1 MPGETN
7 TNNNLLNQGGIQ
19 VSDNTQTQTSSAAT
33 DSTQTQTDAII
44 DMVNQLNKPTE
55 SDTQNLDVLLQ
66 DPKLQAE
73 FDKKLEKA
81 INKAIKTKD
90 QEYQKREA
98 ALQASITTEKDKM
111 RENLLEEIEQ
121 KKKEAEELA
130 KMSVEERYKK
140 QIDQQELKIAEY
152 EKELTTIRRRD
163 KITALVAE
171 KGYDPRLL
179 NLLRAEDVTSDD
191 EIEDYVDKRNAI
203 FLEATN
209 ARVQTLLKDHPD
221 VLLGDSKKKKSE
233 PEFNFNFNSKKN

>member
-1 MPGETN
+1 MDEQ
-7 TNNNLLNQGGIQ
+7 NQTVDG
-19 VSDNTQTQTSSAAT
+19 VA
-33 DSTQTQTDAII
+33 
-44 DMVNQLNKPTE
+44 DMVAQAQDAAETAAGQVGRPTI

-73 FDKKLEKA
+73 FDKKMEKA
-81 INKAIKTKD
+81 IAKAMKSKD
-90 QEYQKREA
+90 SEFEKQKA
-98 ALQASITTEKDKM
+98 ALQASINTEKEKM
-111 RENLLEEIEQ
+111 RENILEEIEQ

-130 KMSVEERYKK
+130 KMSMEERYKK
-140 QIDQQELKIAEY
+140 QIDNQELKIAEY

-163 KITALVAE
+163 KISQLVSE

-179 NLLRAEDVTSDD
+179 QLLRAEDVTSDD

-221 VLLGDSKKKKSE
+221 VVLGDKKKKNDE
-233 PEFNFNFNSKKN
+233 PQFNFNFASKK

>member
-1 MPGETN
+1 MEENQDQNIDLQNQDPVSN
-7 TNNNLLNQGGIQ
+7 ANN
-19 VSDNTQTQTSSAAT
+19 
-33 DSTQTQTDAII
+33 AIG
-44 DMVNQLNKPTE
+44 KPTE

-81 INKAIKTKD
+81 INKALKTKE
-90 QEYQKREA
+90 QEYQKQTA
-98 ALQASITTEKDKM
+98 ALQASITTEKEKM
-111 RENLLEEIEQ
+111 RENILEEIEQ

-130 KMSVEERYKK
+130 KMTVEERYKK

-152 EKELTTIRRRD
+152 EKELSTIRRRD
-163 KITALVAE
+163 KISALVAE

-179 NLLRAEDVTSDD
+179 NLLRAEDVTSDE

-209 ARVQTLLKDHPD
+209 ARVQSLLKDHPD
-221 VLLGDSKKKKSE
+221 VLLGDKKKKKDE
-233 PEFNFNFNSKKN
+233 PEFHFNFSSKRK

>member
-1 MPGETN
+1 MEN
-7 TNNNLLNQGGIQ
+7 ENNQG
-19 VSDNTQTQTSSAAT
+19 VET
-33 DSTQTQTDAII
+33 
-44 DMVNQLNKPTE
+44 MVNNAEQNQGQTNQVEKPTPSE
-55 SDTQNLDVLLQ
+55 TQNLDVLLQ

-81 INKAIKTKD
+81 INTALTKKE
-90 QEYQKREA
+90 QEYSKRES
-98 ALQASITTEKDKM
+98 ALQATISTEKEKM
-111 RENLLEEIEQ
+111 RQNILEEIEA
-121 KKKEAEELA
+121 KKKEAEEMA

-140 QIDQQELKIAEY
+140 QIDNQELKIAEY
-152 EKELTTIRRRD
+152 EKELSLIRRRD

-179 NLLRAEDVTSDD
+179 SLLRAEDVSTDE

-221 VLLGDSKKKKSE
+221 VLLGDKKKKSSE
-233 PEFNFNFNSKKN
+233 PEFNFNFTSKK

>member
-1 MPGETN
+1 MDETN
-7 TNNNLLNQGGIQ
+7 Q
-19 VSDNTQTQTSSAAT
+19 NTGVE
-33 DSTQTQTDAII
+33 
-44 DMVNQLNKPTE
+44 DMVNNADQNGANIAQTNQVGKPTQ

-81 INKAIKTKD
+81 INTALTKKE
-90 QEYQKREA
+90 QEYSKRES
-98 ALQASITTEKDKM
+98 ALQATISTEKEKM
-111 RENLLEEIEQ
+111 RQNILEEMEA
-121 KKKEAEELA
+121 KKKEAEEMA
-130 KMSVEERYKK
+130 KLSMEERYKK
-140 QIDQQELKIAEY
+140 QIDNQELKIAEY
-152 EKELTTIRRRD
+152 EKELSLIRRRD

-179 NLLRAEDVTSDD
+179 SLLRAEDVSTDE

-221 VLLGDSKKKKSE
+221 VLLGDKKKKNAE
-233 PEFNFNFNSKKN
+233 PEFNFNFTSKK

>member
-1 MPGETN
+1 MEEN
-7 TNNNLLNQGGIQ
+7 QDQNIDLQNQGQ
-19 VSDNTQTQTSSAAT
+19 DPVSNANN
-33 DSTQTQTDAII
+33 AIGR
-44 DMVNQLNKPTE
+44 PTE

-81 INKAIKTKD
+81 INKALKAKD
-90 QEYQKREA
+90 QEYQKQTA
-98 ALQASITTEKDKM
+98 ALQASITTEKEKM
-111 RENLLEEIEQ
+111 RENILEEIEQ

-130 KMSVEERYKK
+130 KMTVEERYKK

-152 EKELTTIRRRD
+152 EKELSTIRRRD
-163 KITALVAE
+163 KISALVAE

-179 NLLRAEDVTSDD
+179 NLLRAEDVTSDE

-209 ARVQTLLKDHPD
+209 ARVQSLLKDHPD
-221 VLLGDSKKKKSE
+221 VLLGDKKKKKDE
-233 PEFNFNFNSKKN
+233 PEFHFNFSSKRK